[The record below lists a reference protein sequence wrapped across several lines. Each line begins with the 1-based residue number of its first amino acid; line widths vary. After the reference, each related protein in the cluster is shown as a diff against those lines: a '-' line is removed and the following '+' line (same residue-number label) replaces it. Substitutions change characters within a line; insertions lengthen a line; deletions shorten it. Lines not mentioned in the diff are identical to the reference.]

1 MDRFDRYVGK
11 VFDRRYKI
19 VKIIGVGGMAVVFEA
34 VDMVM
39 HRNVA
44 VKMLKDEIAN
54 DSQAVRRFINES
66 KAVSMLSHPNIV
78 SIYDVSVREN
88 IKYIVME
95 LVDGITLKNYMTKK
109 GMLSLRET
117 LSITEQVL
125 RALEHAHSKGIIHR
139 DIKPQNIMVL
149 KNGRIKVTDFGIA
162 KLPNAETVTM
172 SDKAIGTVYYISP
185 EQASGKPI
193 DPRSDLYSL
202 GVMLY
207 EMSTGRLPFMADS
220 PVSVALMQ
228 VNNAPRRPREI
239 NSSIP
244 IGLEQIILA
253 AMEKSPERRLQTAGQ
268 MLRYLEQI
276 QSNPNFVFRAKKPGE
291 ITTGTSVN
299 RVQQASPRAKHAK
312 ANKSQKPKKRGSRSM
327 LPIVAGIT
335 AAFLVVLGISAV
347 YAITKFLNAEA
358 ANSPQTV
365 KIPEFVGQTMSDELR
380 TELESYR
387 YYHIEIVQ
395 TYDDTAA
402 ENVIIRQEPM
412 AGESRKAQPGKQY
425 IDLTLYVSRGEL
437 TFAMPDVTVMDWRQ
451 ARITLRDT
459 YGLKVQMV
467 PENHDT
473 MMEGYVFRTEP
484 ACGEIVAP
492 GDTVTVYYST
502 GQKVEYTSVPD
513 FYNLTEKEA
522 LTSLVEANLVLGSV
536 KYEYSAEV
544 PAGKILSQSKIAFT
558 EVPKGTTKINF
569 VVSLGPETFLL
580 PNYTNRRAADVEK
593 ALADRAL
600 GCQFEYEYS
609 DVIGEG
615 LTIRTYPLTGSEVK
629 SGDTITVYVS
639 RGKQS
644 QQTQPPETD
653 PPETDFDPNHMPNLY
668 KMTYEEAVAELAKY
682 GITIRDISYIYN
694 RAMEEGVICEQ
705 SIPAGTAIHSGMT
718 VDISISRTHF

>member
-19 VKIIGVGGMAVVFEA
+19 IKMIGVGGMAVVFEA

-44 VKMLKDEIAN
+44 VKMLKDDIAN

-207 EMSTGRLPFMADS
+207 EMSTGRLPFVADS

-253 AMEKSPERRLQTAGQ
+253 AMEKNPERRLQTAGQ

-291 ITTGTSVN
+291 ITTGNAISH
-299 RVQQASPRAKHAK
+299 VQQNTQRTAHKKKGKKLPAAPK
-312 ANKSQKPKKRGSRSM
+312 QKRRSHSM

-347 YAITKFLNAEA
+347 YAITRFLDTEA

-365 KIPEFVGQTMSDELR
+365 KIPSLVGQTMSEELR
-380 TELESYR
+380 SELESYR

-395 TYDDTAA
+395 TYDDSAA
-402 ENVIIRQEPM
+402 ENVIIRQEPQ
-412 AGESRKAQPGKQY
+412 AGESRKAQAGKQY
-425 IDLTLYVSRGEL
+425 IDLTIYVSRGEL
-437 TFAMPDVTVMDWRQ
+437 TFSMPDVTVMDWRE
-451 ARITLRDT
+451 ARYMLRDT
-459 YGLKVQMV
+459 YGLRVEMV
-467 PENHDT
+467 AETHDT

-484 ACGEIVAP
+484 ASGTIVAP
-492 GDTVTVYYST
+492 GDSVKVYYST

-513 FYNLTEKEA
+513 FYNRTEKEA
-522 LTSLVEANLVLGSV
+522 LSDLVDADLVLGNV
-536 KYEYSAEV
+536 TYEYSAEV
-544 PAGKILSQSKIAFT
+544 PAGKIISQSKIAFT
-558 EVPKGTTKINF
+558 EVPKGTTKIHF
-569 VVSLGPETFLL
+569 VVSLGPETFQLA
-580 PNYTNRRAADVEK
+580 NYTNRNKDDVK
-593 ALADRAL
+593 AALAERSL

-609 DVIGEG
+609 TVIAEG
-615 LTIRTYPLTGSEVK
+615 LTIRTYPLTGSEVS
-629 SGDTITVYVS
+629 SGDIITVYVS
-639 RGKQS
+639 LGKQ
-644 QQTQPPETD
+644 QTDTPNTD
-653 PPETDFDPNHMPNLY
+653 PSGDDLHYMPSLY
-668 KMTYEEAVAELAKY
+668 KLTYEQAAQLLEKY

-694 RAMEEGVICEQ
+694 RNLEEGVICEQ
-705 SIPAGTAIHSGMT
+705 SIAEGTKIQPGMT
-718 VDISISRTHF
+718 VDISISRTRF